1 MKFLFFLALFLALGL
16 SDEDVYE
23 MGDGTAIMDA
33 KYAMTG
39 ILVPWIMTIVF
50 CIVSCVFCCCVPRRF
65 KQVPDFAAIPNAQ
78 LILQPYGQQP
88 YGQQPYGQQPYGQQP
103 YGQQPYGQQPY
114 GGQPYGGQP
123 YGGQTNGGQNNG
135 GQVIGQQ
142 PYQPVMVQGEPVK
155 EPVLEAKQ

>member
-88 YGQQPYGQQPYGQQP
+88 YGQQPYG
-103 YGQQPYGQQPY
+103 
-114 GGQPYGGQP
+114 GQPYGGQP

-135 GQVIGQQ
+135 GQNNGGQVIGQQ
-142 PYQPVMVQGEPVK
+142 PLMVQGEPVMVQGEPVK